1 MEMVALSTGISI
13 AYLCQM
19 ILSDARAN
27 LTWRANAGLFA
38 LSERSNSRKCAKVR
52 MLI

>member
-1 MEMVALSTGISI
+1 MGALSTGINM
-13 AYLCQM
+13 AHLCQM

-27 LTWRANAGLFA
+27 LTWRATAGLLA
-38 LSERSNSRKCAKVR
+38 LSEGSNSRKCAKVR

>member
-1 MEMVALSTGISI
+1 MEMVALSTGISM

-27 LTWRANAGLFA
+27 LTWRANAAYLLCRREVTVGNA
-38 LSERSNSRKCAKVR
+38 LKFVC
-52 MLI
+52 